1 MSESTL
7 STSRGWD
14 DHGRQEPFVG
24 DRERPRASV
33 GTVGAGEDRTRR
45 AGGPARNREPP
56 MNYEE
61 HLRSEI
67 TRIVREHP
75 TNRLLD
81 DSEPY
86 FEDPLVGF
94 AAANNPL
101 FEEYK
106 QIIGPFHLTPDE
118 VLRAEL
124 CPAALKA
131 ETVIS
136 WVLPVAVAVRRS
148 NRRET
153 RLPSHEWARVCAH
166 SCEGS
171 RVSRRLLR
179 RTATATGSTQEITV
193 SALSAAGQSSARRT
207 SSGVRW
213 KGPIICLYSSNKGLL
228 AAAKPTRGS
237 SKYGPESSS
246 RRLAGCSRTIRV
258 ISLRRCSS

>member
-1 MSESTL
+1 
-7 STSRGWD
+7 
-14 DHGRQEPFVG
+14 
-24 DRERPRASV
+24 
-33 GTVGAGEDRTRR
+33 
-45 AGGPARNREPP
+45 

-153 RLPSHEWARVCAH
+153 RLPSHEWAHTRAH
-166 SCEGS
+166 GEEFNNN
-171 RVSRRLLR
+171 LR
-179 RTATATGSTQEITV
+179 RTIVALLECLSYTHLRAHETV
-193 SALSAAGQSSARRT
+193 LDLVCR
-207 SSGVRW
+207 
-213 KGPIICLYSSNKGLL
+213 
-228 AAAKPTRGS
+228 
-237 SKYGPESSS
+237 
-246 RRLAGCSRTIRV
+246 
-258 ISLRRCSS
+258 